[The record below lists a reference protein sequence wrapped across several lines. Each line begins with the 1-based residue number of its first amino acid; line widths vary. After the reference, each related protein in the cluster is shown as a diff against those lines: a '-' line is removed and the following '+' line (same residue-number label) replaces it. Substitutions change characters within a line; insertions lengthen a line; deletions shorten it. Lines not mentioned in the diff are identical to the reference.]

1 MKSLIASIALLI
13 SLQGEAKVKTETAT
27 LAGGCFWGVEEI
39 IRAIPGVLSTQ
50 VGYTGGNTKNAT
62 YIEVKTG
69 NTGHAEA
76 IKVEFDPSKLKYED
90 LLVHFFRLHNPTTK
104 NQQGNDI
111 GSQYRSAI
119 FFHSPEQR
127 AAAERVMAMVDAS
140 GAWKKPLVTELVAAS
155 TWYDA
160 EDYHQ
165 DYLRKNPG
173 GYTCHY
179 VRDISFEKK

>member
-1 MKSLIASIALLI
+1 MKKEI
-13 SLQGEAKVKTETAT
+13 AT
-27 LAGGCFWGVEEI
+27 LAGGCFWGMEEI

-50 VGYTGGNTKNAT
+50 VGYTGGETKNAT

-69 NTGHAEA
+69 RSGHAEA
-76 IKVEFDPSKLKYED
+76 VRIEFDSSKVSYET
-90 LLVHFFRLHNPTTK
+90 LLEWFFRMHNPTTK

-119 FFHSPEQR
+119 FYHSSAQKE
-127 AAAERVMAMVDAS
+127 AAEKMILRVNQS
-140 GAWKKPLVTELVAAS
+140 GGWQKPVVTEVVEAKE
-155 TWYDA
+155 WWDA

-173 GYTCHY
+173 GYTCHF
-179 VRDISFEKK
+179 VRDVKF